1 MIARLTNA
9 AYLEHPALREFML
22 HALRTDPLIERPALA
37 LKELESRLSDAS
49 CGVYVGADDAEAK
62 ALLVV
67 DANKSEFSRA
77 VVVIHIYNR
86 GGTRMLRDLFRAME
100 VFKDEHQ
107 LSRVHGVDINQRPR
121 AYCRLFRLGGWRPRP
136 VGMFYQFSEA

>member
-9 AYLEHPALREFML
+9 THFQHAPLREFL
-22 HALRTDPLIERPALA
+22 LSALRTDPLIERPDQALDELA
-37 LKELESRLSDAS
+37 LRVSDAA
-49 CGVYVGADDAEAK
+49 CGVYVGANDAAPV

-86 GGTRMLRDLFRAME
+86 GGVRMLRDLFRAME
-100 VFKDEHQ
+100 SFKDEHG
-107 LSRVHGVDINQRPR
+107 LARVHGIDINQRPG
-121 AYCRLFRLGGWRPRP
+121 AYRRLFRLGSWRAKP
-136 VGMFYQFSEA
+136 VGTFYQFAEC